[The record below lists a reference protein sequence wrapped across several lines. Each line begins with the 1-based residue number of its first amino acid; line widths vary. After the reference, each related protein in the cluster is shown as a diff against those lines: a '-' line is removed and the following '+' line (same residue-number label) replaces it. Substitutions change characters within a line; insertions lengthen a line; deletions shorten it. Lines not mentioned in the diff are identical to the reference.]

1 MKTKLFSTLLILFLS
16 ASFAMAQ
23 TADKGKMSFAV
34 IGGINF
40 QNLNGKDASGASLEN
55 DMILGYHA
63 GVNLQIPIAP
73 EFYFQPG
80 LLYSLKGAKNTYTF
94 LGEDYVST
102 TKINYIELPLNLV
115 YKALLGKGYVML
127 GFGPYMAYGI
137 GGKSKLEGGSVTI
150 EEDLNFKKFDA
161 GANIFAGYEMSSGM
175 FLQLDTQFGMLNINP
190 ESTDAND
197 KSTTKN
203 TGFGLSL
210 GYRF

>member
-40 QNLNGKDASGASLEN
+40 QNLNGKDAGGVSLEN
-55 DMILGYHA
+55 DMLMGYHA
-63 GVNLQIPIAP
+63 GVNVQIPIAP

-80 LLYSLKGAKNTYTF
+80 LLYSVKGAKNSF
-94 LGEDYVST
+94 LDDNIVST
-102 TKINYIELPLNLV
+102 IKINYIELPLNLV
-115 YKALLGKGYVML
+115 YKALLGDGYFML
-127 GFGPYMAYGI
+127 GFGPYAGYAI
-137 GGKSKLEGGSVTI
+137 GQKITTEGGDITI
-150 EEDLNFKKFDA
+150 EDDTNFKEFDA
-161 GANIFAGYEMSSGM
+161 GANIFAGYEMSNGI

-190 ESTDAND
+190 ESTDSND